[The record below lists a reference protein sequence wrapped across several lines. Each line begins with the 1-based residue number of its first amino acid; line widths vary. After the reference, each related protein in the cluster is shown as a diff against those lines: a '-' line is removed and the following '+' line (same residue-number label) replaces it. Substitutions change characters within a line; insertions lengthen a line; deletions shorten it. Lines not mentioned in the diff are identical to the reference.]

1 MLVIGI
7 DPGSAKTGIAWIN
20 DAGQFRFSTLFA
32 ENRIPF
38 RYGAFRDL
46 LADFLV
52 ELPEDPAAV
61 AIEQPEEIP
70 RPGEAENEIRGLIR
84 MNCICA
90 VIISE
95 VTRLWPNINIL
106 PWPPRV
112 WRRQN
117 ETKEDVAYRM
127 SVKYGVEF
135 GTDDESDALGI
146 ADHAMMRILSSNKTP
161 GTMTL

>member
-7 DPGSAKTGIAWIN
+7 DPGAAKTGIAWIN
-20 DAGQFRFSTLFA
+20 EAGQSHFTTIQA

-52 ELPEDPAAV
+52 ELPEDPAV
-61 AIEQPEEIP
+61 IAIEQPEEIP
-70 RPGEAENEIRGLIR
+70 RPGEGENEIRGLIR

-117 ETKEDVAYRM
+117 ETKEDVEYRM
-127 SVKYGVEF
+127 SMKYGVDF
-135 GTDDESDALGI
+135 NTDDESDAMGI
-146 ADHAMMRILSSNKTP
+146 ADHAMMRILSSSKSP